1 MGTTL
6 ATAAPDGG
14 EGGGTVDRERQENAQ
29 AHGGERQA
37 RGEGHED
44 GEDDDRPEQPSEQ
57 WHRVFDWKYTGEA
70 DGLAIRDAFAEAK
83 GQSVSTSGFQTKD
96 RLNE

>member
-29 AHGGERQA
+29 AHGGEPAQA
-37 RGEGHED
+37 IWSVDMNPGTVKYVNEYAKIFSWA
-44 GEDDDRPEQPSEQ
+44 PS
-57 WHRVFDWKYTGEA
+57 Y
-70 DGLAIRDAFAEAK
+70 
-83 GQSVSTSGFQTKD
+83 
-96 RLNE
+96 